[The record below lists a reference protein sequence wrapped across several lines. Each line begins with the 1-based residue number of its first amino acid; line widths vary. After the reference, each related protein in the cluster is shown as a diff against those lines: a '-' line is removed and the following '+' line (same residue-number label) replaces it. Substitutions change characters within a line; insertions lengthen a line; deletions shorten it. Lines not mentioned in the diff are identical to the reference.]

1 MHLLM
6 LISLKPND
14 QNLRLNTEKFVAG
27 IGHILVRYMQNN
39 AELLKLQ
46 NAASSTIVARVEGGE
61 ALPKAQLWIELK
73 EEQKEIPISY
83 ARLAQFIQD
92 IDPMAEPLVHRYYKC
107 LLKGHFGERLI
118 EEDHFKKTQ
127 LVVLREALYQA
138 SIAQAFTLRGLA
150 TTDVARE
157 EAFQL
162 VRNVFYL
169 CVVGRRVK

>member
-1 MHLLM
+1 MM

-46 NAASSTIVARVEGGE
+46 NAASSTTAARVEGGE

-73 EEQKEIPISY
+73 EEQEEIPISY
-83 ARLAQFIQD
+83 ACLAQFIQD
-92 IDPMAEPLVHRYYKC
+92 IDPVAEPLAHRYYKC

-118 EEDHFKKTQ
+118 EGDHFKKTQ

-138 SIAQAFTLRGLA
+138 SIAQAFTLKGLA

-169 CVVGRRVK
+169 CAVGRRVK